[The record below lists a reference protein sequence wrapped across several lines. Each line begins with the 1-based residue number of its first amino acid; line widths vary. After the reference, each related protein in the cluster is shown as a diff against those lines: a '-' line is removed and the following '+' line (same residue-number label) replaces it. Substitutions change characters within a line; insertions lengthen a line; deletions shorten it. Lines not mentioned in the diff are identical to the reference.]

1 MACGRKTAT
10 SSAYDL
16 YREWQEDL
24 PQPGAYSVILDSA
37 GRARCLI
44 QTTKVYVTP
53 FCQVRASHARM
64 EGEGDGSL
72 SYWRQV
78 HRKFFAECL
87 AEAGIDFTED
97 TKVVCEEFRLVYVP
111 EKPITEKFDDNLKK
125 GPGNGTE
132 EEGI

>member
-1 MACGRKTAT
+1 MSDSNHKGVCDAFLPGESFSCPDGGRRGREPFLLEAGSPEVFCGM
-10 SSAYDL
+10 S
-16 YREWQEDL
+16 
-24 PQPGAYSVILDSA
+24 
-37 GRARCLI
+37 
-44 QTTKVYVTP
+44 
-53 FCQVRASHARM
+53 
-64 EGEGDGSL
+64 
-72 SYWRQV
+72 
-78 HRKFFAECL
+78 

>member
-1 MACGRKTAT
+1 MRDKELWNSFCEKTNNKTPEYTAWSFGEEADELAWLVACGRKTAT

-87 AEAGIDFTED
+87 RRRG
-97 TKVVCEEFRLVYVP
+97 
-111 EKPITEKFDDNLKK
+111 
-125 GPGNGTE
+125 
-132 EEGI
+132 